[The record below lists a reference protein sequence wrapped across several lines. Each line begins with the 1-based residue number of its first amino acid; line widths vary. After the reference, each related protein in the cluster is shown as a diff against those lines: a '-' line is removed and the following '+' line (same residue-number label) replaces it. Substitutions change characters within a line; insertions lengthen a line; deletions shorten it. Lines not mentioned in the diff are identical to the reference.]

1 MDQLLQDIRFGWRLL
16 RRTPGFTIS
25 AVLALALGIGATTA
39 IFSVLDRVVLRP
51 LPYPDADRLT
61 MVWEANDGKGLTHER
76 ISPVN
81 FVDYRGLSQVFE
93 DAAAWWYPQLTLTET
108 GHEPLRVSA
117 IETTPNFFS
126 VLGVQPVLG
135 AGFPKSPFYSREGI
149 AVISHRLWR
158 ERFGND
164 PAIVGKTIALN
175 GPLFT
180 VVGVMPQGFQY
191 PNDTDVWHRIT
202 WDVAQH
208 SRGAHFMESIV
219 RLKPGVSVEAANNEL
234 RALTKRLGQ
243 ENPSTNGDYT
253 ARAIPLATEVVG
265 FFRPALFALFG
276 AAAFLLVITCTNVAS
291 LLLARATVREREVAV
306 RAAIGASR
314 GRLIRQFLTESVLLA
329 VMGTALGVAVAVGSV
344 KALVAAT
351 PVELPR
357 LAGVGLDARMLLFA
371 VTLALLTAIAFGV
384 VPAMLMA
391 RGDMQRPLKESGR
404 GGDGGGARRRA
415 RSTLVV
421 AEIGLAVM
429 LLVGAALLARSF
441 QRLVQQDPGFKAARA
456 VTAKV
461 ELPYSYADFAKI
473 VDFYDR
479 LLTSLRTQPG
489 VSIAGASNFLPLEAA
504 WRGPFFIQ
512 GRPRPRSGDESQAQQ
527 QTIDDDYF
535 RALGVPLVKGRF
547 FDATDNADAPGVV
560 IVNDTLARRQWP
572 GEDPIGQTL
581 ISPITNIG
589 PMGRTL
595 MKTRLYQVVGVVASV
610 KNSTLVRDAEPAIY
624 FNFRQF
630 PFRGLNIVVQGQ
642 GDPAALIGALRT
654 SVQRLDPNLPL
665 ASART
670 VDRIV
675 GEATD
680 RPRALMLLMGV
691 FAALALVLSALGIYS
706 VLSYS
711 VNQRR
716 QELSVRMALGAQ
728 PSDVLW
734 LVVRQGL
741 WLALIGGVAGG
752 RRALAV
758 GRAMSSLLYG
768 VSSGD
773 AAAFIV
779 AIALALVTALAALP
793 AARAPRRRA
802 RSARG
807 IAGGL
812 GPAGTRHAS

>member
-1 MDQLLQDIRFGWRLL
+1 
-16 RRTPGFTIS
+16 
-25 AVLALALGIGATTA
+25 
-39 IFSVLDRVVLRP
+39 
-51 LPYPDADRLT
+51 
-61 MVWEANDGKGLTHER
+61 
-76 ISPVN
+76 
-81 FVDYRGLSQVFE
+81 
-93 DAAAWWYPQLTLTET
+93 
-108 GHEPLRVSA
+108 
-117 IETTPNFFS
+117 
-126 VLGVQPVLG
+126 
-135 AGFPKSPFYSREGI
+135 
-149 AVISHRLWR
+149 
-158 ERFGND
+158 
-164 PAIVGKTIALN
+164 
-175 GPLFT
+175 
-180 VVGVMPQGFQY
+180 
-191 PNDTDVWHRIT
+191 
-202 WDVAQH
+202 
-208 SRGAHFMESIV
+208 
-219 RLKPGVSVEAANNEL
+219 
-234 RALTKRLGQ
+234 
-243 ENPSTNGDYT
+243 
-253 ARAIPLATEVVG
+253 
-265 FFRPALFALFG
+265 
-276 AAAFLLVITCTNVAS
+276 
-291 LLLARATVREREVAV
+291 VREREVAV

-344 KALVAAT
+344 RALVAAT

-421 AEIGLAVM
+421 AEVGLAVM

-441 QRLVQQDPGFKAARA
+441 QRLVQQDPGFKATRA
-456 VTAKV
+456 VTARV
-461 ELPYSYADFAKI
+461 ELPYSYSDFAKI
-473 VDFYDR
+473 ADFYDR
-479 LLTSLRTQPG
+479 LLTSVRAQPG
-489 VSIAGASNFLPLEAA
+489 VAVAGASNFLPLEAA

-512 GRPRPRSGDESQAQQ
+512 GRPRPRSGDEPQAQN
-527 QTIDDDYF
+527 QTVDDDYF

-547 FDATDNADAPGVV
+547 FTANDNADAPGVI
-560 IVNDTLARRQWP
+560 IVNDVLARRQWP
-572 GEDPIGQTL
+572 GEDPIGQTV
-581 ISPITNIG
+581 ISPISVIG
-589 PMGRTL
+589 PMGRSL
-595 MKTRLYQVVGVVASV
+595 MKGRMFQVVGVVASL

-642 GDPAALIGALRT
+642 SDAAALLGALRT
-654 SVQRLDPNLPL
+654 SLQRLDPNLPL

-670 VDRIV
+670 MDRIV

-680 RPRALMLLMGV
+680 RPRALMMLMGI

-752 RRALAV
+752 IGALAV

-773 AAAFIV
+773 ATAFAV
-779 AIALALVTALAALP
+779 AITLALLTALAACLLP
-793 AARAPRRRA
+793 ARRA
-802 RSARG
+802 AALDPL
-807 IAGGL
+807 AGL
-812 GPAGTRHAS
+812 RAD

>member
-1 MDQLLQDIRFGWRLL
+1 MDTLLQDIRFGWRLL
-16 RRTPGFTIS
+16 RRTPGFTVS

-51 LPYPDADRLT
+51 LPYPDAERLA
-61 MVWEANDGKGLTHER
+61 MVWEANDAKGLTHER
-76 ISPVN
+76 LSPVN

-93 DAAAWWYPQLTLTET
+93 GAAAWWYPQLTLTET
-108 GHEPLRVSA
+108 GREPLRVSA
-117 IETTPNFFS
+117 VETTPNLFS
-126 VLGVQPVLG
+126 VIGVQPVLG
-135 AGFPKSPFYSREGI
+135 AGFPGQPAYGEPI

-158 ERFGND
+158 ERFGSD
-164 PAIVGKTIALN
+164 PSIIGKSIALN
-175 GPLFT
+175 GPAFT
-180 VVGVMPQGFQY
+180 VVGVMPPGFQY
-191 PNDTDVWHRIT
+191 PNGTDVWHRMT
-202 WDVAQH
+202 WDIAQH
-208 SRGAHFMESIV
+208 SRGAHFMEAIV

-234 RALTKRLGQ
+234 RALTRRLGQ
-243 ENPSTNGDYT
+243 ENPSTNADYT
-253 ARAIPLATEVVG
+253 ARAVPLATEIVG

-306 RAAIGASR
+306 RAAIGASKS
-314 GRLIRQFLTESVLLA
+314 RLIRQFLTESVLLA
-329 VMGTALGVAVAVGSV
+329 CMGTALGLAIAVGAL

-357 LAGVGLDARMLLFA
+357 LAGVGLDTRMLLFA
-371 VTLALLTAIAFGV
+371 VTMALLTAIAFGV
-384 VPAMLMA
+384 IPAMLMA

-404 GGDGGGARRRA
+404 GGDGGGARRRL
-415 RSTLVV
+415 RSAMVV
-421 AEIGLAVM
+421 GEITLAVM
-429 LLVGAALLARSF
+429 LLVGASLLARSF
-441 QRLVQQDPGFKAARA
+441 QRLVQQDPGFRSTHA

-473 VDFYDR
+473 AGFYDR
-479 LLTSLRTQPG
+479 LLTSVRAEPG
-489 VSIAGASNFLPLEAA
+489 VRLAGASNFLPLDAA

-512 GRPRPRSGDESQAQQ
+512 GRPRPRAGDEPQAQN

-547 FDATDNADAPGVV
+547 FTATDNADAPGVI

-572 GEDPIGQTL
+572 NENPIGQSVT
-581 ISPITNIG
+581 SPITVIG
-589 PMGRTL
+589 PMGRSL
-595 MKTRLYQVVGVVASV
+595 MKTRQFQVIGVVASM

-624 FNFRQF
+624 FTFRQF

-642 GDPAALIGALRT
+642 GDPAALLGALRT
-654 SVQRLDPNLPL
+654 AVQRLDPNLPL

-670 VDRIV
+670 LDRIV

-680 RPRALMLLMGV
+680 TPRALMLLMGI

-728 PSDVLW
+728 PRDLLW

-741 WLALIGGVAGG
+741 WLAVVGGIAGG
-752 RRALAV
+752 AGALAV

-768 VSSGD
+768 VSPVD
-773 AAAFIV
+773 AAAFAV
-779 AIALALVTALAALP
+779 AIGLALVTTLAACLMP
-793 AARAPRRRA
+793 ARRA
-802 RSARG
+802 AALDPL
-807 IAGGL
+807 AGL
-812 GPAGTRHAS
+812 RAD

>member
-1 MDQLLQDIRFGWRLL
+1 M
-16 RRTPGFTIS
+16 
-25 AVLALALGIGATTA
+25 
-39 IFSVLDRVVLRP
+39 
-51 LPYPDADRLT
+51 
-61 MVWEANDGKGLTHER
+61 
-76 ISPVN
+76 
-81 FVDYRGLSQVFE
+81 
-93 DAAAWWYPQLTLTET
+93 
-108 GHEPLRVSA
+108 
-117 IETTPNFFS
+117 
-126 VLGVQPVLG
+126 
-135 AGFPKSPFYSREGI
+135 
-149 AVISHRLWR
+149 
-158 ERFGND
+158 
-164 PAIVGKTIALN
+164 
-175 GPLFT
+175 
-180 VVGVMPQGFQY
+180 
-191 PNDTDVWHRIT
+191 T

-219 RLKPGVSVEAANNEL
+219 RLKAGVSVAAANGEL

-253 ARAIPLATEVVG
+253 ARAVPLATEIVG
-265 FFRPALFALFG
+265 YFRPALFVLFG

-329 VMGTALGVAVAVGSV
+329 VMGALLGIAVAVASV
-344 KALVAAT
+344 KTLAAIT

-357 LAGVGLDARMLLFA
+357 LAGIGLDPRMLVFA
-371 VTLALLTAIAFGV
+371 VSLTLLTAIAFGV

-415 RSTLVV
+415 RSVLVA
-421 AEIGLAVM
+421 AEICLAVM
-429 LLVGAALLARSF
+429 LLVGAGLLARSF
-441 QRLVQQDPGFKAARA
+441 QRLVQQDPGFKASRA

-461 ELPYSYADFAKI
+461 ELPYSYNDFAKI

-479 LLTSLRTQPG
+479 LLTSVRAQPG
-489 VSIAGASNFLPLEAA
+489 VSVVGASNFLPLEAA

-512 GRPRPRSGDESQAQQ
+512 GRPRPRSGDEAQAQH

-535 RALGVPLVKGRF
+535 RALGVPLIKGRF
-547 FDATDNADAPGVV
+547 FNPNDTAQAPGVI
-560 IVNDTLARRQWP
+560 IVNEALARRQWP
-572 GEDPIGQTL
+572 GDDPVGQTVM
-581 ISPITNIG
+581 SPITVIG
-589 PMGRTL
+589 PMGRSL
-595 MKTRLYQVVGVVASV
+595 MKQPQFQVVGVVASV

-624 FNFRQF
+624 FSFRQF
-630 PFRGLNIVVQGQ
+630 PFRGLNVVVQGQ
-642 GDPAALIGALRT
+642 GDAAALLGALRT

-680 RPRALMLLMGV
+680 RPRALMMLMGI

-734 LVVRQGL
+734 LVVKQGL
-741 WLALIGGVAGG
+741 WLATIGGVTGAIG
-752 RRALAV
+752 ALAV
-758 GRAMSSLLYG
+758 GRVMSSFLYG
-768 VSSGD
+768 VSPGD
-773 AAAFIV
+773 AAAFAV
-779 AIALALVTALAALP
+779 AIGLALATAFAACLLPARRAAALDP
-793 AARAPRRRA
+793 LAGLRAD
-802 RSARG
+802 
-807 IAGGL
+807 
-812 GPAGTRHAS
+812 